1 MEKNLKNDTPRLF
14 PPGKILP
21 FILVTTLFMFW
32 GIAVNLNDVLIK
44 QFMKSFEISRLA
56 AGFVQTFFFFG
67 YFALAMPAA
76 LIMRKYNYKTGLVIG
91 LFLYALG
98 TILFWPAAII
108 GKYLFFLF
116 ALFVIASG
124 LSFLETGANPFI
136 ATLGDPRTSEQRL
149 NFSQSFN
156 PLGAVIGVAI
166 GTFFIFSG
174 IELTQP
180 EIDILKAAGEYDAYL
195 QSEIIRVVKPYL
207 IIGAVMFLWAIII
220 LRTKFPAT
228 ADENE
233 NAVDFQKGRLKDLFK
248 YPHFIQGVIAQFF
261 YVGAQVG
268 TWSFFIQ
275 YMQDY
280 TGEPEKVAG
289 SFLIGSLVAFGVGRF
304 TATYLM
310 KFIRPHKLMGIYG
323 MMNVILVGIGIL
335 FPGWV
340 GLWAVFFTSF
350 FMSLMFPTIFAL
362 GIKNLGPNTK
372 LGGSMIIMAIIGG
385 AALTPIMGL
394 IADQTGSMALAML
407 VPLGCY
413 LFITYYAFVGSKVRK
428 IADTL

>member
-1 MEKNLKNDTPRLF
+1 MTNNFTNDKPRLF
-14 PPGKILP
+14 PAGKMIP
-21 FILVTTLFMFW
+21 FILVTALFMFW

-44 QFMKSFEISRLA
+44 QFMKSFELSRLA

-91 LFLYALG
+91 LLLYALG
-98 TILFWPAAII
+98 TLLFWPAAII

-180 EIDILKAAGEYDAYL
+180 EIETLKVTGEYDAYL
-195 QSEIIRVVKPYL
+195 QSEILRVVKPYL
-207 IIGAVMFLWAIII
+207 IIGAVMFLWA
-220 LRTKFPAT
+220 LLLSRTKFPST
-228 ADENE
+228 VDEPDKN
-233 NAVDFQKGRLKDLFK
+233 NNLKKGRFRDLFK
-248 YPHFIQGVIAQFF
+248 YPHFVQGVIAQFF

-268 TWSFFIQ
+268 TWSYFIQ

-304 TATYLM
+304 SATFLM
-310 KFIRPHKLMGIYG
+310 KYIQPQKLMGIYG
-323 MMNVILVGIGIL
+323 VMNIFLAGIGVA

-362 GIKNLGPNTK
+362 GIKELGPNTK

-385 AALTPIMGL
+385 AALTPVMGL
-394 IADQTGSMALAML
+394 ISDQTGSMALAML
-407 VPLGCY
+407 VPLVCY
-413 LFITYYAFVGSKVRK
+413 VYVTYYAFIGSKVRL
-428 IADTL
+428 TVR